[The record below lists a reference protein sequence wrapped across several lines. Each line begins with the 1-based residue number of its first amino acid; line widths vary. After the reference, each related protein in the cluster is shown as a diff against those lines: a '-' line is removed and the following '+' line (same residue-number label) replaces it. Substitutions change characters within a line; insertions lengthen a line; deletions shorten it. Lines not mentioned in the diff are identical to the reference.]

1 MKTIKCAYK
10 YCPNPDIIDKT
21 DAVYVS
27 SMGRYMHADC
37 NAKRVG
43 KQKIFEMFCEYVK
56 NNENGLFIRKKLV
69 DFIDKEGLSIDYALY
84 TMNYIVLNNIPL
96 KSIFGLRKV
105 MEQARV
111 KKAYE
116 LMLIS
121 QQKSTFKPKEVEITQ
136 QSKKTRGWQDLI
148 E

>member
-1 MKTIKCAYK
+1 
-10 YCPNPDIIDKT
+10 
-21 DAVYVS
+21 
-27 SMGRYMHADC
+27 
-37 NAKRVG
+37 
-43 KQKIFEMFCEYVK
+43 
-56 NNENGLFIRKKLV
+56 
-69 DFIDKEGLSIDYALY
+69 
-84 TMNYIVLNNIPL
+84 MNYIVLNNIPL

-136 QSKKTRGWQDLI
+136 QSKKNRGWQDLI